1 MDPVAAKAY
10 FGLGL
15 VMPARARVTIG
26 WPAGAV
32 VDDVAVGAD
41 GVEGELGDGARSFGM
56 VVGNVGGAGTGGD
69 EGVVVDDEVVLVDV
83 DG

>member
-1 MDPVAAKAY
+1 MDPMAAKAY

-32 VDDVAVGAD
+32 VDDVTVD
-41 GVEGELGDGARSFGM
+41 TIGVEGELGDGARSFGM
-56 VVGNVGGAGTGGD
+56 VVGDVGGAGTGGGV
-69 EGVVVDDEVVLVDV
+69 GVVVDDEVVLVDV

>member
-32 VDDVAVGAD
+32 VDDVGAD